1 MARRSENAKRRR
13 PVTAQPSPVEPGDVA
28 VVFGRTDDQQGLH
41 ILRRRSEG
49 QPVEMGTLRPLREGK
64 PIDGEVISLRPR
76 KDYPF
81 VCDVKVELP
90 DPNAP
95 NEPSGDASQRA
106 DASGPAQ
113 VASDGY
119 RRGWEAIWGR
129 PARAGKVN

>member
-13 PVTAQPSPVEPGDVA
+13 PEDVA

-41 ILRRRSEG
+41 ILRRRAEG

-90 DPNAP
+90 ASAD
-95 NEPSGDASQRA
+95 GDQRSTT
-106 DASGPAQ
+106 DGPAQ

-129 PARAGKVN
+129 PVRTGRAN

>member
-1 MARRSENAKRRR
+1 MAKRSGSSKTRR
-13 PVTAQPSPVEPGDVA
+13 ADDVA
-28 VVFGRTDDQQGLH
+28 VVFGPTDDQRGLH
-41 ILRRRSEG
+41 ILRRRAEG

-76 KDYPF
+76 QDYPF

-90 DPNAP
+90 DPNA
-95 NEPSGDASQRA
+95 DQRSTS
-106 DASGPAQ
+106 DGPAQ

-129 PARAGKVN
+129 PARAAKLN

>member
-1 MARRSENAKRRR
+1 MARRSANAKRRR
-13 PVTAQPSPVEPGDVA
+13 PEDVA

-41 ILRRRSEG
+41 ILRRRAEG

-76 KDYPF
+76 RDYPF

-90 DPNAP
+90 DP
-95 NEPSGDASQRA
+95 SGDHRSTS
-106 DASGPAQ
+106 DGPAQ

-129 PARAGKVN
+129 PTSAAKAN